1 MTHTNPLETAQF
13 RACAGQVQGFGI
25 TPREALEDLLTRF
38 STEAPTPIVILPF
51 NRGDSFFTDAQ
62 QERLRELKAND
73 NRTNEENN
81 ELESLIET
89 TFDATIAR
97 TQSLQ
102 QVKQ

>member
-1 MTHTNPLETAQF
+1 MMHANSLETAQF

-38 STEAPTPIVILPF
+38 PTETPTPIVILPF

-62 QERLRELKAND
+62 QERLQELKANE
-73 NRTNEENN
+73 NRTEIQDK
-81 ELESLIET
+81 ELESLVEAA
-89 TFDATIAR
+89 FDATIAR